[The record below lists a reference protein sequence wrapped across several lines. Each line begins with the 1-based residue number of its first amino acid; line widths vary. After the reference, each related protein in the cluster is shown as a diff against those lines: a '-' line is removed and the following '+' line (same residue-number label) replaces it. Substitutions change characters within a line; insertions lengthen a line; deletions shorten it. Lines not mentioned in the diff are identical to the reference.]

1 MPCLQ
6 YGLKSQPDMV
16 AWLVAHLAH
25 LNNLEQ
31 LLDSRTANG
40 KENEFVIWAPCRSF
54 ARRATDLAQQG
65 KNTEPQECPVC
76 LILFGALYLLKRPER
91 IYVSVHLA
99 IVVKSVKF

>member
-1 MPCLQ
+1 MNLLSGRPVAPLHAGPHFLQ
-6 YGLKSQPDMV
+6 RKS
-16 AWLVAHLAH
+16 
-25 LNNLEQ
+25 
-31 LLDSRTANG
+31 
-40 KENEFVIWAPCRSF
+40 
-54 ARRATDLAQQG
+54 DLAQQG